1 MFAAF
6 SMLKLRARRASSLI
20 LFSFSDFR
28 LSPLSSPFSDS
39 ERFLT
44 PTIDRPLLSFRP
56 RCAESRTVLVAPAR
70 ARQCS
75 NGCDK
80 RKPKTTHSF
89 ALEQTRALA
98 AEGFPKLKGH
108 INEVTFIFGVQIIR
122 WGRKPRMNNK
132 TGL

>member
-1 MFAAF
+1 MLAAF

-20 LFSFSDFR
+20 LFSFSDFK

-39 ERFLT
+39 ARFLT

-56 RCAESRTVLVAPAR
+56 RCAASRTVLFAPAR
-70 ARQCS
+70 IRQCS

-89 ALEQTRALA
+89 ALGQTRACRRRVP
-98 AEGFPKLKGH
+98 ETQGH

-122 WGRKPRMNNK
+122 
-132 TGL
+132 